1 MMMVSYRTNGKQGTL
16 SLPTV
21 DDLSIAFNR
30 VVAILHHEGW
40 LKEQDVRRSVRCEGK
55 VKIGAKKY
63 RAITQG
69 KLIVVAQGPK
79 IPDVVKVE
87 F

>member
-1 MMMVSYRTNGKQGTL
+1 MMFSYRTNGKQGTIT
-16 SLPTV
+16 LPTV
-21 DDLSIAFNR
+21 DDLSLAFNR
-30 VVAILHHEGW
+30 IVAILHHEGW
-40 LKEQDVRRSVRCEGK
+40 LKEMDVRKSVRCEGK

-63 RAITQG
+63 RAISQG

-79 IPDVVKVE
+79 IPDQIRLE